1 MFKRILSFIH
11 LFKRYVLSDDP
22 LSNDIISK
30 SMYSKRKVFHSLEY
44 FFGRKI
50 TIYLFLFHVQ
60 NLCWSKCCQNAI
72 KTFLFSDI
80 LGKEEEARV
89 HQHMHVVAQRQ
100 VRKNIFT
107 NSFLNSQNYNY
118 PYR

>member
-1 MFKRILSFIH
+1 MF
-11 LFKRYVLSDDP
+11 LSDDP

-100 VRKNIFT
+100 VRKNIFI
-107 NSFLNSQNYNY
+107 NSFLNSQNYNLSIDDM
-118 PYR
+118 